1 MLSRSGILT
10 NMNYITKLLNI
21 NWLAQWQ
28 LNSYC
33 KQDRMF
39 VCRGKIQLNLDTNL
53 SIQSPNSVCYIGIPL
68 LGKSTPTN
76 AITVIKADAKS
87 ILELDGATIGRGVN
101 LSIGSGAKLA
111 IGNKSYIND
120 GSRISAQNSITIGR
134 DCAISFGV
142 TIIDDD
148 GHGIG
153 LPPYSAPIIIED
165 EVWIGCNVTVLKGV
179 TIGKGSVVA
188 AGAVVTKSCPPHSLL
203 AGVPAKVIK
212 QEVNWS
218 DTAKL
223 KNSLIV

>member
-1 MLSRSGILT
+1 MLT
-10 NMNYITKLLNI
+10 NMNYIAKFLNI
-21 NWLAQWQ
+21 NWFAQWK

-33 KQDRMF
+33 KQKQMF
-39 VCRGKIQLNLDTNL
+39 VCRGKIQLTLDSDL
-53 SIQSPNSVCYIGIPL
+53 SIQSPTNICYIGIPL
-68 LGKSTPTN
+68 LGRSTPTN
-76 AITVIKADAKS
+76 AITIILADPKS
-87 ILELDGATIGRGVN
+87 TIELDGAIIGRGVN

-111 IGNKSYIND
+111 IGNRSYIND

-148 GHGIG
+148 GHRIG

-203 AGVPAKVIK
+203 AGVPAKIIK
-212 QEVNWS
+212 QEVHWN
-218 DTAKL
+218 DAAKL
-223 KNSLIV
+223 EQLINK

>member
-1 MLSRSGILT
+1 
-10 NMNYITKLLNI
+10 MNCIAKLLNI
-21 NWLAQWQ
+21 NWLAQWK

-39 VCRGKIQLNLDTNL
+39 VCRGKIQLSLDSDV
-53 SIQSPNSVCYIGIPL
+53 SIQSPDNVCYIGIPL

-76 AITVIKADAKS
+76 AVTVITVS
-87 ILELDGATIGRGVN
+87 IGSIVELDGATIGRGVN
-101 LSIGSGAKLA
+101 LSIGAGAKLA

-120 GSRISAQNSITIGR
+120 GSRVSAQNSITIGR
-134 DCAISFGV
+134 NCAISFGV

-153 LPPYSAPIIIED
+153 LPPYSAPITIED
-165 EVWIGCNVTVLKGV
+165 EVWIGCNVTILKGV

-203 AGVPAKVIK
+203 AGVPAKIIK
-212 QEVNWS
+212 QEIAWT
-218 DTAKL
+218 DAAKL
-223 KNSLIV
+223 KN